1 MAGLRLSRWGSGKG
15 GRVTEMRY
23 RLEGTTIESEP
34 QSIPALKA
42 VVY

>member
-1 MAGLRLSRWGSGKG
+1 MAGLRLSRWGSGKE
-15 GRVTEMRY
+15 VTEMRY